1 MRIFFRRTMRARLL
15 ALAVLSAAGWLP
27 RAGWLP
33 PAGAAE
39 PERLL
44 SLRPASGCAVP
55 ELPDSAWISPGN
67 RRRLLPILFDN
78 AGEGPLAPKSV
89 RIGAQSRAPGYAW
102 FDGVVRD
109 RLVAGEPDPLFAD
122 LAVGHDATMVVAV
135 DPPDSLYTVTV
146 GLGDPGSARGP
157 VDVVANDSLVAVGV
171 ATATGE
177 RRVLTFTIPARH
189 GRIAVRFIARSC
201 AGFGVSDLA
210 IAGPSP
216 SWLGQLFPPVPPV
229 PDAVPPTPFLP
240 AANPDTTR
248 ALLSRLGTY
257 LMAHKPQ
264 GGGWSSWGLWY
275 QTAFAVRGVLA
286 AGLVLDEPA
295 WREAAFAT
303 IDRFVA
309 EQSPAGTWSAGY
321 VGADSCAGEAPPD
334 TSSTNLADVGSMVLV
349 LSLAAPEASPERRE
363 AWLAAARRYADLV
376 VLPEQLPDGAFP
388 NRRWMGKDFLHPYT
402 VATATQCSQ
411 LMTLG
416 AVTGDARYTQAA
428 EKAAAW
434 LTTGILPDG
443 RVSLYPHDSAN
454 QKILDSIRF
463 GDAFYL
469 VEALVTVRDL
479 THDVKLRDACRK
491 SVERWLTGTEG
502 IKSKTLR
509 GYWWAP
515 MDLWASSKM
524 AGVPWILARDPRR
537 GGQPIIDNW
546 LDRSIGWLADPMRAQ
561 LIGVG
566 AHPASTRGEYAL
578 AATGFAAM
586 GVAAALDPAVLKP
599 VAR

>member
-1 MRIFFRRTMRARLL
+1 MTFLRFPAPAILTAAVWLLRFGSVPEARA
-15 ALAVLSAAGWLP
+15 ADADT
-27 RAGWLP
+27 
-33 PAGAAE
+33 
-39 PERLL
+39 LL

-55 ELPDSAWISPGN
+55 ELPETAYVSPPN
-67 RRRLLPILFDN
+67 RRRLLPIVFDN
-78 AGEGPLAPKSV
+78 AGEGPLAPRSV

-109 RLVAGEPDPLFAD
+109 RLVSSETDPLFAD

-135 DPPDSLYTVTV
+135 DPPDSLYTVGV
-146 GLGDPGSARGP
+146 GLGDPLLPRGP
-157 VDVVANDSLVAVGV
+157 VDVVANDSLVAAGV
-171 ATATGE
+171 STTPGE
-177 RRVLTFTIPARH
+177 RRVLRFRVPARH

-201 AGFGVSDLA
+201 HGFGVSDLA
-210 IAGPSP
+210 IEGPSP
-216 SWLGQLFPPVPPV
+216 SWLGQIFPPVAPV
-229 PDAVPPTPFLP
+229 PDAVPPTTLLP
-240 AANPDTTR
+240 AATPDTTR
-248 ALLSRLGTY
+248 AILRRLGTF
-257 LMAHKPQ
+257 LVAHKPQ

-275 QTAFAVRGVLA
+275 QTAFAVRGVLS

-321 VGADSCAGEAPPD
+321 VGADTCAGEAPPD

-349 LSLAAPEASPERRE
+349 LSLAAPDASPERRE
-363 AWLAAARRYADLV
+363 AWLAAARRYSDQV

-416 AVTGDARYTQAA
+416 AVTGEARYTAAA

-434 LTTGILPDG
+434 LTAGILPDG

-454 QKILDSIRF
+454 QKILESIRF

-479 THDVKLRDACRK
+479 TRDVKLKDACRK
-491 SVERWLTGTEG
+491 SVERWLTGPEG
-502 IKSKTLR
+502 IKSKSLR

-515 MDLWASSKM
+515 MDMWTSSKM

-561 LIGVG
+561 LIGIG

-578 AATGFAAM
+578 TATGFAAM

-599 VAR
+599 GAPTPVGR